1 MAVERDELDKLRKE
15 LTEKQEVVKRKTD
28 EVNELLRRVT
38 IQEVELNAAKE
49 ERDNARDTL
58 ESNGLPK
65 DEMVKRACEVRDQA
79 VARKNIVE
87 IELAK
92 TRIEVM
98 HINSQLMEAI
108 QRKVELSQQLEQWQL
123 DMQCL
128 LDDNLKQ
135 KLSMNEKKDKRKT
148 SSDLGSNSSS
158 SGTSSATLTS
168 TNTSLA
174 ASLVNKSKLLRL
186 WR

>member
-1 MAVERDELDKLRKE
+1 VAVERDELDRLRKE
-15 LTEKQEVVKRKTD
+15 LNEKQEVVKRKTE

-58 ESNGLPK
+58 EQSGLPK

-79 VARKNIVE
+79 VARKNVVE

-108 QRKVELSQQLEQWQL
+108 QRKVELSQQLEQFEL

-128 LDDNLKQ
+128 LDDNLKK
-135 KLSMNEKKDKRKT
+135 KLSSHEKTRK
-148 SSDLGSNSSS
+148 LRGSGTEVTNSSNVS
-158 SGTSSATLTS
+158 PILNS
-168 TNTSLA
+168 SLA